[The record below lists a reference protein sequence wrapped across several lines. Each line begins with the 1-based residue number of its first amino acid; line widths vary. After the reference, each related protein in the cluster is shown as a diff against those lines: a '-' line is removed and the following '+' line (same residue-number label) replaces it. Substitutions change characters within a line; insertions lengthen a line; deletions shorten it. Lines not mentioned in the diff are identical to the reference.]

1 MSRPSELAQAFDP
14 AILRGHF
21 VLARHPPVEPS
32 GWRKSSLNGWT
43 LLHDPGLPVQEILD
57 ATVGTTVGWLLGHAL
72 DLDRLLTHEGGITQ
86 PSGRAPDD
94 WLYDFGGR
102 FAAIFIRPKPMVYPD
117 AAASLP
123 VLFDASLESAASS
136 PFLLVSPGDGFPE
149 SPLVDSLAVQET
161 GSWFTLAATPHDR
174 ASLLLPHHVLD
185 LTEWKQRRA
194 WPPGRLQTGEPGEL
208 AETVADVLERTLA
221 AATAHGRPNVGF
233 TAGGDSRSLL
243 ASARPI
249 LDRFRFFTV
258 AHTDELGKTDMR
270 TAPGLARRLGLDY
283 RVIPLHPVSTTD
295 VDRFMYLTGYLIGEL
310 RGRKSSRAYAELG
323 GTEIYVSGVGA
334 EMARGIGWRRG
345 DRPGTTLEPG
355 DLLKRFLLAQDDE
368 LVGRAKEW
376 LSRLPSGVDAL
387 DALTLFHVEMR
398 VGGWGGPLTLGYPDA
413 YSFTLYPYAHRR
425 IVDAVLRL
433 PWEYRGSGD
442 LRREIIA
449 SRWPELL
456 DVPVNRRPAGVV
468 VSHNARR
475 AGRLTRRLLRR
486 LR

>member
-1 MSRPSELAQAFDP
+1 
-14 AILRGHF
+14 
-21 VLARHPPVEPS
+21 
-32 GWRKSSLNGWT
+32 
-43 LLHDPGLPVQEILD
+43 
-57 ATVGTTVGWLLGHAL
+57 
-72 DLDRLLTHEGGITQ
+72 
-86 PSGRAPDD
+86 
-94 WLYDFGGR
+94 
-102 FAAIFIRPKPMVYPD
+102 
-117 AAASLP
+117 
-123 VLFDASLESAASS
+123 
-136 PFLLVSPGDGFPE
+136 
-149 SPLVDSLAVQET
+149 
-161 GSWFTLAATPHDR
+161 
-174 ASLLLPHHVLD
+174 
-185 LTEWKQRRA
+185 
-194 WPPGRLQTGEPGEL
+194 
-208 AETVADVLERTLA
+208 
-221 AATAHGRPNVGF
+221 
-233 TAGGDSRSLL
+233 
-243 ASARPI
+243 
-249 LDRFRFFTV
+249 
-258 AHTDELGKTDMR
+258 MR